1 MRDARQA
8 RDDLILYAVIRAGV
22 YLPASKHHRQ
32 LSFDFGS
39 VWLSA

>member
-8 RDDLILYAVIRAGV
+8 RDGLILYAVIGAGV
-22 YLPASKHHRQ
+22 YLPAIKHHRQ
-32 LSFDFGS
+32 LSFDFGP

>member
-8 RDDLILYAVIRAGV
+8 RDDLILYAAIGAGV
-22 YLPASKHHRQ
+22 YLPASKHYRQ